1 MWVHSN
7 ATRFR
12 VGLMCALAVGSLA
25 LTLAPVASAAQ
36 SFDSFCAEWMT
47 KLAAREQQNASKVE
61 YKPQGSQVVGTY
73 TGYEKT
79 PLRCQSRA
87 KPGAPGVGTLVYNEL
102 HFRKTGASV
111 EGAKQSSPE
120 VVEKVEVME
129 IFRFD
134 GSAWKY

>member
-1 MWVHSN
+1 MSGRSS
-7 ATRFR
+7 ATQFR
-12 VGLMCALAVGSLA
+12 ITALVLAVGALA
-25 LTLAPVASAAQ
+25 LTTPAKAAQ
-36 SFDSFCAEWMT
+36 SFDSFCAEWMG
-47 KLAAREQQNASKVE
+47 KLAAREQANAAKVE
-61 YKPQGSQVVGTY
+61 YKPQGGQVVGTY

-102 HFRKTGASV
+102 HFQKAGQTV
-111 EGAKQSSPE
+111 EGAKKSSPQ

>member
-1 MWVHSN
+1 MSDRSR
-7 ATRFR
+7 ATLFR
-12 VGLMCALAVGSLA
+12 VALIGTLALGTLA
-25 LTLAPVASAAQ
+25 LTPAPKASAAQ
-36 SFDSFCAEWMT
+36 SFDSFCQEWMG
-47 KLAAREQQNASKVE
+47 KLAQREQQNAAKVE
-61 YKPQGSQVVGTY
+61 YKSQGSQVVGTY

-102 HFRKTGASV
+102 HMRKAGSSV

-134 GSAWKY
+134 GAAWKY

>member
-1 MWVHSN
+1 MSGRWS
-7 ATRFR
+7 ATQFR
-12 VGLMCALAVGSLA
+12 IAAVILAVGALA
-25 LTLAPVASAAQ
+25 LTTAPMASAAQ
-36 SFDSFCAEWMT
+36 TFDSFCAEWMG

-61 YKPQGSQVVGTY
+61 YKPQGGQMMGTY

-102 HFRKTGASV
+102 HLRKQGDSV
-111 EGAKQSSPE
+111 ESAKKSSPQ

>member
-1 MWVHSN
+1 MLGRSS
-7 ATRFR
+7 ATQFR
-12 VGLMCALAVGSLA
+12 IALILAVGALA
-25 LTLAPVASAAQ
+25 LTAPQAKAAQ

-47 KLAAREQQNASKVE
+47 KLAQREQANAAKVE
-61 YKPQGSQVVGTY
+61 YKPQGGQVVGTY

-102 HFRKTGASV
+102 HFKKSGAS
-111 EGAKQSSPE
+111 ADAARKSSPE